1 MKLSLKL
8 FSFVVLSAALLAM
21 SLGVVLSAGTPVVTP
36 GSDPT
41 AVHLGAVRYRELAT
55 GADSEVYLGIPDLG
69 DAARRT
75 ETNLTWGTSNAI
87 TLTYDSVL
95 DKLSTTVHN
104 GTTQWT
110 LEYPSYSDNVR
121 DLVFGGSQALADE
134 ALSKLNYMQ
143 IDIRLQEGTP
153 AQVSLD
159 NVSLDSNP
167 LGNFTGVNKVT
178 TSWQVNGYDLSSGF
192 TITGTLNIANVTSP
206 SAELN
211 WINIT
216 FGNVDADTFAPT
228 VSSVAAAPNPQT
240 GGGSV
245 TLTATVDDTSSGN
258 SIIQSA
264 DYKLGTGAWT
274 PMSAADGTF
283 DSPTENVTAVLAAPV
298 VDGPYSLCVRGTDS
312 ANNTSTEQCTTLN
325 VDSLGPV
332 TSTVAVVPQIVGGGV
347 NVDLTATVDD
357 STTGGSDI
365 QSAEF
370 SINGV
375 DWAAMAAQDGT
386 FDSPSEAVSAAFN
399 SPTAHSD
406 VNVCV
411 RGTDAAGNTGSQSCT
426 TLTVDSMGPLT
437 SAVLLDPNPADAL
450 AQVTLTADVDDSTTG
465 NSNLASAEYQVAGGS
480 WSPMAAQDGTFDS
493 PNEAV
498 TAQFTAPDSSP
509 TIEVCVRGSDTF
521 GNTGSA
527 VCDQLEVS
535 SIPAGPAPL
544 YLPIQFRD
552 YTSP

>member
-1 MKLSLKL
+1 MKLSLKFL
-8 FSFVVLSAALLAM
+8 SFVVFSVALIAM
-21 SLGVVLSAGTPVVTP
+21 SLGVALSAGTPVVTP
-36 GSDPT
+36 GSDPS

-75 ETNLTWGTSNAI
+75 ETNLTWGASNAI

-95 DKLSTTVHN
+95 DKLSTTMHN
-104 GTTQWT
+104 GTTEWT

-167 LGNFTGVNKVT
+167 LGNFTGVNKAT

-192 TITGTLNIANVTSP
+192 TITGTLNMANVTSP

-228 VSSVAAAPNPQT
+228 VSSVAVVPNPQT
-240 GGGSV
+240 GGGIV
-245 TLTATVDDTSSGN
+245 TLTATVDDSSSGG
-258 SIIQSA
+258 SLIQSA

-274 PMSAADGTF
+274 PMGAADGNF

-298 VDGPYSLCVRGTDS
+298 VDGPYNLCVRGTDS
-312 ANNTSTEQCTTLN
+312 ASNTSADQCITLN
-325 VDSLGPV
+325 VDSLGPI
-332 TSTVAVVPQIVGGGV
+332 TSAVAVLPLKVGGGV

-365 QSAEF
+365 QSAEY
-370 SINGV
+370 SLNGV
-375 DWAAMAAQDGT
+375 DWSPMAAQDGT
-386 FDSPSEAVSAAFN
+386 FDSPSEAVSASFT
-399 SPTAHSD
+399 SPAAHGD
-406 VNVCV
+406 VDVCV

-426 TLTVDSMGPLT
+426 ILTVDSMGPLT
-437 SAVLLDPNPADAL
+437 SAVFLDPNPADAL

-465 NSNLASAEYQVAGGS
+465 NSNLASAEYQVTGGT

-498 TAQFTAPDSSP
+498 IVQFAAPDSP
-509 TIEVCVRGSDTF
+509 PFVEICVRGSDGI

-527 VCDQLEVS
+527 ICDQLEVTG
-535 SIPAGPAPL
+535 IPAGPVSL

-552 YTSP
+552 YTNP